1 MTWAP
6 ARCEWEVGLTWARR
20 YPEWPVSLRCWLANV
35 RALGLTQITVLPDR
49 YTVHLVATRP
59 GDPEPTEVE
68 EV

>member
-1 MTWAP
+1 
-6 ARCEWEVGLTWARR
+6 
-20 YPEWPVSLRCWLANV
+20 VSLRCWLANV